1 MDKQSKA
8 YDDLFKQII
17 PPSPL
22 EQAFKNWRETT
33 KSINEERKEKEQH
46 TGPISSFSDDLQ
58 NSIKDKR
65 KKRWIINDTNT
76 TI

>member
-22 EQAFKNWRETT
+22 EQAFKDWRETT
-33 KSINEERKEKEQH
+33 KQINKEREKKNEE
-46 TGPISSFSDDLQ
+46 
-58 NSIKDKR
+58 
-65 KKRWIINDTNT
+65 
-76 TI
+76 

>member
-22 EQAFKNWRETT
+22 EKAFKIWRETT
-33 KSINEERKEKEQH
+33 KRINKERENREQ
-46 TGPISSFSDDLQ
+46 
-58 NSIKDKR
+58 
-65 KKRWIINDTNT
+65 
-76 TI
+76 

>member
-17 PPSPL
+17 PTSPL

-33 KSINEERKEKEQH
+33 KRINKEREE
-46 TGPISSFSDDLQ
+46 
-58 NSIKDKR
+58 KDGQKN
-65 KKRWIINDTNT
+65 I
-76 TI
+76 

>member
-33 KSINEERKEKEQH
+33 KKLKEKTDEQ
-46 TGPISSFSDDLQ
+46 
-58 NSIKDKR
+58 
-65 KKRWIINDTNT
+65 
-76 TI
+76 

>member
-33 KSINEERKEKEQH
+33 KQIEKEKTE
-46 TGPISSFSDDLQ
+46 
-58 NSIKDKR
+58 NV
-65 KKRWIINDTNT
+65 
-76 TI
+76 

>member
-22 EQAFKNWRETT
+22 EQAFKDWRENT
-33 KSINEERKEKEQH
+33 KRIKEQ
-46 TGPISSFSDDLQ
+46 
-58 NSIKDKR
+58 KDEQ
-65 KKRWIINDTNT
+65 
-76 TI
+76 